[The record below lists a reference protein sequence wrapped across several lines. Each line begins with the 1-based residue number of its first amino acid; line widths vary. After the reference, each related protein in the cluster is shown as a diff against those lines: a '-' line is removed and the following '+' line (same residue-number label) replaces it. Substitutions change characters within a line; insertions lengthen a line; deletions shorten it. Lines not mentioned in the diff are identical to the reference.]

1 MILTTC
7 FMTKI
12 KYSLSL
18 SPVVVTAFPQE
29 MNSMLLQVQNTVQIQ
44 NTSIDS
50 QLSMV
55 QTDHNRPGIS
65 KMIVIYS
72 IKTHA

>member
-1 MILTTC
+1 
-7 FMTKI
+7 MTKI

-29 MNSMLLQVQNTVQIQ
+29 MKSMLLQVQNTVQIQ
-44 NTSIDS
+44 NTSIA
-50 QLSMV
+50 V
-55 QTDHNRPGIS
+55 NGTNRPGIS